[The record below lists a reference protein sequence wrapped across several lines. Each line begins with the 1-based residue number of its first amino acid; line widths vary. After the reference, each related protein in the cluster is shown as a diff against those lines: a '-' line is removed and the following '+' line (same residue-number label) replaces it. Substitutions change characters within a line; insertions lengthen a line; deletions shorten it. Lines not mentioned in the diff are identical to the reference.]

1 MVQVDPRDM
10 LNNFCYHAYA
20 QKSLVYRRKWQCFFL
35 DTITRAPDI
44 RVHRAG
50 SQLKNKMVQ
59 VDPRD
64 MLNNFC
70 FHVYAQ
76 KSLFIGEIGN
86 EFFWTA
92 SSSAPVPLPFI
103 ELVPS

>member
-1 MVQVDPRDM
+1 MAV
-10 LNNFCYHAYA
+10 
-20 QKSLVYRRKWQCFFL
+20 
-35 DTITRAPDI
+35 
-44 RVHRAG
+44 
-50 SQLKNKMVQ
+50 

-76 KSLFIGEIGN
+76 KSLFIGENGN
-86 EFFWTA
+86 DFFWPPPPA
-92 SSSAPVPLPFI
+92 APSPVSGPFI